1 MGENKKS
8 KEELQSKQNID
19 PIKNTEETSKFK
31 ISDKQNIEDK
41 KNNGKKAP
49 LLVAAILIVAIIIG
63 LVYYFTIYTKP
74 NQIYKRLIAAGIN
87 SYTKQVKNAN
97 YDTTKTTL
105 NLSAKL
111 DTDTNDIEQD
121 ILDLINNINIGIEA
135 QTDSDAKKMI
145 VNLKSDY
152 NDEKLID
159 LQFYTDAKEEKTY
172 IKAENLLNKYIE
184 LEDLDS
190 EIYSSFN
197 EFLDNQKMTVGQK
210 QKFKKAMKILK
221 TELTNVVKEEYCSSQ
236 REDINVNGKTIN
248 ANKNIIKMNEKQLK
262 EELTKVFENLKSN
275 ADFINCFENESDITN
290 SIEEIIDNLKDMDD
304 DEDVVIEIA
313 VYTRGVLQNIEKVSL
328 GSYEEENEVSKID
341 ITKTDKNIYSYVISD
356 ADNDTSYT
364 GTVMLERKDNNE
376 GMLKLSADIP
386 EIGNLELNIEYKQNL
401 NENIDEIDVSNS
413 VNMSELTDEDSKTL
427 QDNLEKSKLY
437 ELIKKISGSSY
448 VNELNSG
455 IEEDDKEDELE
466 DQTKISTQENEIV
479 TYDNKYKVA
488 FKIPAGY
495 EITYSENDNK
505 TLEKDETTIDILT
518 TPVNKDEYYK
528 NSVEEDKEYYES
540 DSDYKNVKLSDVQT
554 MDVNGRTFYYV
565 TLSYEYADFDE
576 DTVYK
581 TKYVWT
587 EISDDNVLYLEID
600 EPDGVNDNELKDL
613 LTIDIKNV

>member
-1 MGENKKS
+1 
-8 KEELQSKQNID
+8 
-19 PIKNTEETSKFK
+19 
-31 ISDKQNIEDK
+31 
-41 KNNGKKAP
+41 
-49 LLVAAILIVAIIIG
+49 
-63 LVYYFTIYTKP
+63 
-74 NQIYKRLIAAGIN
+74 
-87 SYTKQVKNAN
+87 
-97 YDTTKTTL
+97 
-105 NLSAKL
+105 
-111 DTDTNDIEQD
+111 
-121 ILDLINNINIGIEA
+121 
-135 QTDSDAKKMI
+135 
-145 VNLKSDY
+145 
-152 NDEKLID
+152 
-159 LQFYTDAKEEKTY
+159 
-172 IKAENLLNKYIE
+172 
-184 LEDLDS
+184 
-190 EIYSSFN
+190 
-197 EFLDNQKMTVGQK
+197 
-210 QKFKKAMKILK
+210 
-221 TELTNVVKEEYCSSQ
+221 
-236 REDINVNGKTIN
+236 
-248 ANKNIIKMNEKQLK
+248 
-262 EELTKVFENLKSN
+262 
-275 ADFINCFENESDITN
+275 
-290 SIEEIIDNLKDMDD
+290 
-304 DEDVVIEIA
+304 
-313 VYTRGVLQNIEKVSL
+313 
-328 GSYEEENEVSKID
+328 
-341 ITKTDKNIYSYVISD
+341 
-356 ADNDTSYT
+356 
-364 GTVMLERKDNNE
+364 
-376 GMLKLSADIP
+376 
-386 EIGNLELNIEYKQNL
+386 
-401 NENIDEIDVSNS
+401 
-413 VNMSELTDEDSKTL
+413 MSELTDEDSKTL